1 MSDVKIETALVYKL
15 CPLCGNK
22 DEGAIV
28 MNRRLTKKYA
38 DKVKSLHNKAV
49 GISNKPCKKC
59 QDMMAKGFLLI
70 GADISKTTDKRNP
83 YRTGHIWVIDSG
95 KAKEIFGEENTK
107 LGASFIE
114 LEVAEKIGL
123 PINK

>member
-1 MSDVKIETALVYKL
+1 MSKDNIGVALVYEL

-22 DEGAIV
+22 DEGAVV
-28 MNRRLTKKYA
+28 MNTKLTKKYS
-38 DKVKSLHNKAV
+38 DEVKSLHNKSV
-49 GISNKPCKKC
+49 GIANKPCKEC
-59 QDMMAKGFLLI
+59 QSMMAKGFLLI
-70 GADISKTTDKRNP
+70 GADVSKTTDERNP

-107 LGASFIE
+107 FGASFIE
-114 LEVAEKIGL
+114 LEAAEKIGL

>member
-1 MSDVKIETALVYKL
+1 MSDDKIGTALMYKL

-22 DEGAIV
+22 NKGAVV
-28 MNRRLTKKYA
+28 MNTKLTKKCA
-38 DKVKSLHNKAV
+38 NEVKSLHNKAV
-49 GISNKPCKKC
+49 GIANKPCKEC

-70 GADISKTTDKRNP
+70 GANMSKTTDKRNP

-95 KAKEIFGEENTK
+95 EAKEIFGEENTK
-107 LGASFIE
+107 RGASFIE
-114 LEVAEKIGL
+114 LELAEEIGL